1 MSHRVSRRH
10 GAVGCVVF
18 ALVACGGAAPAPAP
32 APAPAVAPQWGL
44 VIHGGAGAI
53 PAELAGAEVQAQYR
67 AALADALVAG
77 HAVLAAGGTSTDA
90 VVAVVTRLEDSPL
103 FNAGKGAVF
112 THDGA
117 HELDAA
123 IMNGRTMAA
132 GAVAGVRRVKNPIL
146 AARRVM
152 ERSPHVMLVGAG
164 ADAFAEH
171 EGLALV
177 DPSYFD
183 TDLRRRALDR
193 ALEAE
198 KRAPSSATPARSAEK
213 YGTVGAVAL
222 DQAGVLAAATST
234 GGMTNKRWGRV
245 GDSPI
250 IGAGTYATADCAVSA
265 TGHGEYFIR
274 HGVAHDICARLRYQ
288 GASIGAAADAV
299 VKDVLVRAGGEG
311 GVIAMDGAGTVAMPF
326 NSASMY
332 RGVIGP
338 DGVPKVAVFGEAPSP
353 VP

>member
-1 MSHRVSRRH
+1 MSHRVSRLR
-10 GAVGCVVF
+10 GAVGCVAF
-18 ALVACGGAAPAPAP
+18 ALIACGGAPPAAAPAASAP
-32 APAPAVAPQWGL
+32 PRWGL
-44 VIHGGAGAI
+44 VIHGGAGRIA
-53 PAELAGAEVQAQYR
+53 PELATPEAQAEHR
-67 AALADALVAG
+67 AALAAALIAG
-77 HAVLAAGGTSTDA
+77 HAVLASGGTSTDA
-90 VVAVVTRLEDSPL
+90 VIAVVTRLEDSPL

-112 THDGA
+112 THDGT

-123 IMNGRTMAA
+123 IMNGGTMTA

-146 AARRVM
+146 LARRVM
-152 ERSPHVMLVGAG
+152 ERSPHVMLVGSG

-171 EGLALV
+171 EGLELV

-183 TDLRRRALDR
+183 TDQRRRALER

-198 KRAPSSATPARSAEK
+198 QRGPTSQAATADTK
-213 YGTVGAVAL
+213 FGTVGAVAL

-245 GDSPI
+245 GDAPI
-250 IGAGTYATADCAVSA
+250 IGAGTYATSDCAVSA
-265 TGHGEYFIR
+265 TGHGEFFIR

-288 GASIGAAADAV
+288 RLSIAAAADAV
-299 VKDVLVRAGGEG
+299 VKGVLVEVGGEG
-311 GVIAMDGAGTVAMPF
+311 GVIAMDGSGAVAMPF

-338 DGVPKVAVFGEAPSP
+338 DGVPRVAILGEEPAP